1 MNAAT
6 ATALTIP
13 ECHALLH
20 IALELPAPVPA
31 DVKAGTAA
39 LGDTLEILA
48 AVNSGTLQ
56 WDWVWPGERDEDAA
70 LAVASEEVAAAAD
83 YLIAALAKIVAGAGA

>member
-1 MNAAT
+1 VNAAT
-6 ATALTIP
+6 ATALTVP

-20 IALELPAPVPA
+20 MALELPSPPA
-31 DVKAGTAA
+31 DVEAGTVA

-83 YLIAALAKIVAGAGA
+83 YLITALAKIVAGAAA

>member
-1 MNAAT
+1 VSAT
-6 ATALTIP
+6 ITALTVP
-13 ECHALLH
+13 EAHALLH
-20 IALELPAPVPA
+20 MALELPSPPA

-83 YLIAALAKIVAGAGA
+83 YLITALAKIVAGVTA